1 MLLDP
6 KTDAGKA
13 ARQFDAIFERSDGS
27 ARDARA
33 KAAEKYLKR
42 YGSHSE
48 GAWDVPKDQAAKL
61 HSGEMVL
68 PAEIAHSVREVLAGK
83 RAGGSGGGTV
93 NVYVTLN
100 NASRAEAERL
110 VTIVGEEVKKRANL
124 DSLASV

>member
-1 MLLDP
+1 
-6 KTDAGKA
+6 
-13 ARQFDAIFERSDGS
+13 
-27 ARDARA
+27 
-33 KAAEKYLKR
+33 
-42 YGSHSE
+42 
-48 GAWDVPKDQAAKL
+48 
-61 HSGEMVL
+61 MVL